1 MRFDKS
7 LSILKNTLLPMQKR
21 GLNCVIEL
29 VATKSYGSRPWKRF
43 DADQVFMNV
52 ETGEFEFRCS
62 VASVT
67 QFIWNIVFAHD
78 KPEGEYVDVYV
89 DMLDEKKVKVAW
101 AHFKGNVTSANNVG
115 DGNYVIRIKAQS
127 DVKVSYGSDSR

>member
-1 MRFDKS
+1 
-7 LSILKNTLLPMQKR
+7 MQKR
-21 GLNCVIEL
+21 GLDCIIEL

-43 DADQVFMNV
+43 NADQVFMNV
-52 ETGEFEFRCS
+52 ETGELEFRCS

-67 QFIWNIVFAHD
+67 QFIWNIVFSHD

-89 DMLDEKKVKVAW
+89 DMLDKKGMNVAW
-101 AHFKGNVTSANNVG
+101 AHFKGNVTSASNIG

-127 DVKVSYGSDSR
+127 DVKVSHEAANRPR